1 MVNLWFRYFQC
12 IHQRLYHLTPNDYE
26 DFVSVIVHAK
36 RAFNWLI
43 EGPNAFQ
50 QLLSSI
56 KRSVDSRPSRKQTHR
71 YVFLLEFF
79 LNDIFLMPVV
89 HGGGVRVYLTGKGL

>member
-1 MVNLWFRYFQC
+1 MVSSQSLLSAKLVPSHLLACCETNPLFYIGRYFQC

-56 KRSVDSRPSRKQTHR
+56 KRSVALQPQLPLS
-71 YVFLLEFF
+71 E
-79 LNDIFLMPVV
+79 II
-89 HGGGVRVYLTGKGL
+89 